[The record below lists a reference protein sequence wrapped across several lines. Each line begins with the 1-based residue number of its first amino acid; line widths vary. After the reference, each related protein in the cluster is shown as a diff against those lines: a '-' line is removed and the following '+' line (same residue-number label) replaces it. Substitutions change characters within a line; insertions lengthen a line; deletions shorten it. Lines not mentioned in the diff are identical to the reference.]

1 MKKAAQLFDK
11 IDYAFFFVAK
21 IAVLIMMFITTADAV
36 MRYLFNQAL
45 VGAYHFSEKYLMVI
59 IVFFSLSYVMK
70 MKGHIS
76 IDLFKKYL
84 PKKLV
89 KVLDMIYMLLAAILM
104 FFIGYQAM
112 IMTQEAYVNHY
123 VATGI
128 ISWPTWLS
136 WIWIPVGAYLFTLR
150 LLFIFLQLLFN
161 LNRVETEEDRITE

>member
-1 MKKAAQLFDK
+1 MIVFTFYVESEGVKMKKAAQLFDK

-89 KVLDMIYMLLAAILM
+89 KVLDMIYM
-104 FFIGYQAM
+104 
-112 IMTQEAYVNHY
+112 
-123 VATGI
+123 
-128 ISWPTWLS
+128 
-136 WIWIPVGAYLFTLR
+136 
-150 LLFIFLQLLFN
+150 
-161 LNRVETEEDRITE
+161 